1 MMPAAR
7 HRLMFKRRSLEL
19 KKAIVFLWRSF
30 GQHNGFLWATALTY
44 TTLFA
49 LVPLLGVA
57 LSLFKIFGGFDA
69 VLATHV
75 MPVLTSLL
83 DPTHKMRIM
92 EYIHGYVSRLDASKL
107 GLVGTLTFI
116 LTFVPLFQNMETA
129 VNRIW
134 EREIKRP
141 FWQRFL
147 IYWTTITLGPLAVA
161 LMVSWLVFVGQL
173 LPSLPSLDLLDNLKP
188 MLFIYI
194 IFGLFLVYRL
204 VPNVRVKNRP
214 ALLAALLGGIAWILA
229 SWGYSA
235 YMNKATANFTIYGS
249 LGAIPVF
256 LLWVYINWIIVLA
269 GVEICR
275 LAQHPEYLGNGG
287 ASYPQAQQLEAAIKL
302 LKALVGDTQNARYNN
317 AKALRLRL
325 GYPISLFAPL
335 LKTLKQAELVIE
347 KDDILLPASCEIS
360 LYDILC
366 AFIGQ
371 VPTKEL
377 KSLSSEADRLKQI
390 GLSDLSDD

>member
-1 MMPAAR
+1 MPAAR
-7 HRLMFKRRSLEL
+7 LRLLLRSAYQDLRRSL
-19 KKAIVFLWRSF
+19 VFLWRSF

-57 LSLFKIFGGFDA
+57 LSLFKIFGGFEA
-69 VLATHV
+69 VLTAHV

-83 DPTHKMRIM
+83 DPTHKIRVM
-92 EYIHGYVSRLDASKL
+92 EYIHGYVGRLDASKL

-134 EREIKRP
+134 EREVKRP

-161 LMVSWLVFVGQL
+161 LLVSWMSFIGQL
-173 LPSLPSLDLLDNLKP
+173 LPSVPSVNLLTSLKP
-188 MLFIYI
+188 MLFIYL

-204 VPNVRVKNRP
+204 VPSVQVQNRP
-214 ALLAALLGGIAWILA
+214 AFMAALLGGLAWLIA

-235 YMNKATANFTIYGS
+235 YMNKATTNFTIYGS

-269 GVEICR
+269 GVEVCR
-275 LAQHPEYLGNGG
+275 LAQHPEYLSNGG
-287 ASYPQAQQLEAAIKL
+287 SSYPQAQQLEAAIKL
-302 LKALVGDTQNARYNN
+302 LKTLVDDTRNARYNS

-325 GYPISLFAPL
+325 GFPVSLFCPL
-335 LKTLKQAELVIE
+335 LKTLKEAELVIE
-347 KDDILLPASCEIS
+347 KDDIILPASCEIS
-360 LYDILC
+360 LYDVLC

-371 VPTKEL
+371 IPPEEL

-390 GLSDLSDD
+390 GLDELSEY

>member
-1 MMPAAR
+1 MPAAKLR
-7 HRLMFKRRSLEL
+7 PILRSAYQDSRNVL
-19 KKAIVFLWRSF
+19 VFLWRSF

-69 VLATHV
+69 VISMHV
-75 MPVLTSLL
+75 MPVLSSML
-83 DPTHKMRIM
+83 DPTHKIRVM
-92 EYIHGYVSRLDASKL
+92 EYIHGYVGRLDASQL
-107 GLVGTLTFI
+107 GLVGTITFI
-116 LTFVPLFQNMETA
+116 LTFVPLFQNMESA

-161 LMVSWLVFVGQL
+161 LTVSGLGVIGAL
-173 LPSLPSLDLLDNLKP
+173 LPSVGLLDSLKP
-188 MLFIYI
+188 MLVLYV
-194 IFGLFLVYRL
+194 IFGLFLINRL
-204 VPNVRVKNRP
+204 VPSVRVERRP
-214 ALLAALLGGIAWILA
+214 AFMAALLGGVAWQIS
-229 SWGYSA
+229 SWGYCT
-235 YMNKATANFTIYGS
+235 YMNRATANFTIYGS

-269 GVEICR
+269 GVEVCR
-275 LAQHPEYLGNGG
+275 LAQHPEYLGNGS
-287 ASYPQAQQLEAAIKL
+287 ATYPQAQQLEAAVKL
-302 LKALVGDTQNARYNN
+302 LKTLVSDTAKARYSN
-317 AKALRLRL
+317 AKTLRLKL
-325 GYPISLFAPL
+325 GYPISLYAPL
-335 LKTLKQAELVIE
+335 LKTLKQANLVIE
-347 KDDILLPASCEIS
+347 KDDILLPAGCEIS
-360 LYDILC
+360 LYDILS

-371 VPTKEL
+371 ISPSEL

-390 GLSDLSDD
+390 TLTELD